1 MEWQRV
7 TFTSHENTQSA
18 LHRGRDRVV
27 YTLRRYVPQKDA
39 ADAPLTPW
47 SMLAKLGIC
56 AMACVLV
63 LFASSREQ
71 PSLLRAAATQEDET
85 SEEELD
91 EMLGRLKFV
100 ELPGLLT
107 VFADD
112 GASLPITGSA
122 YELMEEET
130 LLCMVAA
137 QAQAVRAPEPCT
149 VKALGDS
156 DYGRF
161 VSLRTA
167 ADREWIYYG
176 LQSIAVEEGQ
186 PLSAEDTLGGVGLG
200 GTLYV
205 QLRVQGKPANL
216 REEFS
221 LEKGL

>member
-1 MEWQRV
+1 MEWQQL
-7 TFTSHENTQSA
+7 TFTSRENTQNP

-27 YTLRRYVPQKDA
+27 YTLRRIPKRA
-39 ADAPLTPW
+39 GRSAPVNPW

-56 AMACVLV
+56 AMACILV
-63 LFASSREQ
+63 LLANGREPEHLYASAGSTE
-71 PSLLRAAATQEDET
+71 AGEK
-85 SEEELD
+85 ELD
-91 EMLGRLKFV
+91 DMLGRLKFV

-107 VFADD
+107 VFAEDK
-112 GASLPITGSA
+112 AALPIVNSA

-137 QAQAVRAPEPCT
+137 EAQAVCAPERCT

-161 VSLRTA
+161 VSLRTEQ
-167 ADREWIYYG
+167 DREWIYYG
-176 LQSIAVEEGQ
+176 LQTVAVEEGQ
-186 PLSAEDTLGGVGLG
+186 PLSAQDTLGGVGRG
-200 GTLYV
+200 GKLYV